1 MLGDQVLNVTQP
13 GGSWGEGMR
22 GQGQALL
29 KGTLLA
35 GSARGLEGA
44 RGRGPGESALGA
56 EYGEWI
62 VWGGAGVRWVQ
73 GGGGGFA
80 MALVTKKASNSTV
93 STIYECNQVDSHKI
107 PRMGFNH

>member
-1 MLGDQVLNVTQP
+1 
-13 GGSWGEGMR
+13 MR

-35 GSARGLEGA
+35 ESARGLEGV
-44 RGRGPGESALGA
+44 RGGQE
-56 EYGEWI
+56 
-62 VWGGAGVRWVQ
+62 
-73 GGGGGFA
+73 GGGGFA

>member
-1 MLGDQVLNVTQP
+1 
-13 GGSWGEGMR
+13 MR

-35 GSARGLEGA
+35 DGGRGLGG
-44 RGRGPGESALGA
+44 GRGGE
-56 EYGEWI
+56 
-62 VWGGAGVRWVQ
+62 